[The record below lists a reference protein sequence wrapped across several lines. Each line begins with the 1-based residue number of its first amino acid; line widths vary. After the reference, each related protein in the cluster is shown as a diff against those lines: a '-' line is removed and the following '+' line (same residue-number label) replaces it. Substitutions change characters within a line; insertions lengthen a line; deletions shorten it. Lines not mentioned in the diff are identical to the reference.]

1 MGPIFSTASEWNYV
15 IALIIG
21 IAFGYI
27 LEAAGFSTSRK
38 LAGVFYGYDFVVL
51 RVFFTA
57 ALTAMLG
64 LAFFGY
70 FGWLDL
76 DNIYI
81 NPYYIGPAIVGGAVM
96 GLGFIIG
103 GFCPGTSVSAA
114 AIGKVDAWFFLGGV
128 LLGALIFDLAYP
140 LYKDFFTG
148 GARGKAMI
156 YEDLGMGKEWFM
168 LVFVIFGIIAFAA
181 TAIIQRKVA
190 KRVNKY

>member
-1 MGPIFSTASEWNYV
+1 MGPIFTAADEWSYV
-15 IALIIG
+15 IALVIG
-21 IAFGYI
+21 IGFGYV

-76 DNIYI
+76 ENIYI

-103 GFCPGTSVSAA
+103 GFCPGTAVSAA
-114 AIGKVDAWFFLGGV
+114 AIGKVDSWFFMGGV
-128 LLGALIFDLAYP
+128 LIGAFIFDMAYP
-140 LYKDFFTG
+140 LYKDFYTS
-148 GARGKAMI
+148 GAKGSAMI
-156 YEDLGMGKEWFM
+156 YEDLGMSKGWFM
-168 LVFVIFGIIAFAA
+168 LLFVVFGVIAFAA
-181 TAIIQRKVA
+181 TAVIQRKVA
-190 KRVNKY
+190 KNNSKY